1 MTSYLTS
8 RHGQSLI
15 SVSTDYSQ
23 CIPGAST
30 PSTPTST
37 AAPAPSACT
46 TSTPNSPP
54 STAGNLT
61 FTGINISGFDFGCDT
76 SGTCNVTAVWGPIA
90 GPPFYGNDGAAQMQ
104 HFVQNDGH
112 NVFRLPVGWQ
122 YLTNGAISGTLN
134 ETNAAIYD
142 RLVQACL
149 DTGAHC
155 VIDIH
160 NYARFNG
167 AVRLTISL
175 LIPYN
180 KHKVTDHRP
189 RWTI

>member
-15 SVSTDYSQ
+15 SVSIDYSQ
-23 CIPGAST
+23 CIPGASI

-180 KHKVTDHRP
+180 KHKATDHRP